1 MLSAK
6 TGTSVNASPEL
17 AGKEAAA
24 AVKAV
29 EDAKVAFVYSGVQ
42 YDTKA
47 LLGAVSKELPGV
59 PLIGNTSFT
68 GVITDQGFVTG
79 DDGFVGIMAMGDA
92 DMTVGV
98 AGSPKEGDARATG
111 HKVAVE
117 AMKNAGKDCAPDY
130 FFMVASPGEEE
141 FYLKGITEVI
151 GRVPM
156 FGGSAADNTIT
167 GEWVLYTSDMVTP
180 DGVAVA
186 FFYTDK
192 AFADVYTGAYKETEK
207 VGIITKVEDYRKIC
221 EIDGVPALEKYMEWT
236 GAKKDEIEGGNLL
249 GYSVTA
255 PVGVKDPLGD
265 LIAIR
270 HRQSANEDMTFNIGN
285 NAAVGT
291 AMILMEGS
299 VDQLISS
306 TGETLEKLKT
316 KLGKE
321 PGAYMLVHCGG
332 RRAGIGD
339 RIDEVAKALKDA
351 AGGVPFITEFTF
363 GEFGYED
370 DGRNTCGGLMLSFA
384 GFEK

>member
-1 MLSAK
+1 
-6 TGTSVNASPEL
+6 
-17 AGKEAAA
+17 
-24 AVKAV
+24 
-29 EDAKVAFVYSGVQ
+29 
-42 YDTKA
+42 
-47 LLGAVSKELPGV
+47 
-59 PLIGNTSFT
+59 
-68 GVITDQGFVTG
+68 
-79 DDGFVGIMAMGDA
+79 
-92 DMTVGV
+92 
-98 AGSPKEGDARATG
+98 
-111 HKVAVE
+111 
-117 AMKNAGKDCAPDY
+117 
-130 FFMVASPGEEE
+130 
-141 FYLKGITEVI
+141 
-151 GRVPM
+151 
-156 FGGSAADNTIT
+156 
-167 GEWVLYTSDMVTP
+167 
-180 DGVAVA
+180 
-186 FFYTDK
+186 
-192 AFADVYTGAYKETEK
+192 
-207 VGIITKVEDYRKIC
+207 
-221 EIDGVPALEKYMEWT
+221 MEWT
-236 GAKKDEIEGGNLL
+236 GAKKEEIEGGNLL

-270 HRQSANEDMTFNIGN
+270 HPQSANEDMTFNIGN